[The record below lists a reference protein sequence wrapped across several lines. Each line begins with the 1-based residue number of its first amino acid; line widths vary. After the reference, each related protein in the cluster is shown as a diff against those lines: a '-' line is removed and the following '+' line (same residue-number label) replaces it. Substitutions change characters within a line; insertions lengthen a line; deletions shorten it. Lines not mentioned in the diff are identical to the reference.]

1 MSDFL
6 QFMKFATNPEATK
19 GLGEQVTGFG
29 DKVLSLLTEIRD
41 ELREHNARQKA
52 LDPRMPM
59 NVTQVEIIDGK

>member
-29 DKVLSLLTEIRD
+29 DAVIKLLTEIRD
-41 ELREHNARQKA
+41 NTA
-52 LDPRMPM
+52 LIAAQQSRLLS
-59 NVTQVEIIDGK
+59 VEKEEPENGR

>member
-29 DKVLSLLTEIRD
+29 DRVLSLLTEIRD
-41 ELREHNARQKA
+41 ELRIANAKSKE
-52 LDPRMPM
+52 DSS
-59 NVTQVEIIDGK
+59 DGR